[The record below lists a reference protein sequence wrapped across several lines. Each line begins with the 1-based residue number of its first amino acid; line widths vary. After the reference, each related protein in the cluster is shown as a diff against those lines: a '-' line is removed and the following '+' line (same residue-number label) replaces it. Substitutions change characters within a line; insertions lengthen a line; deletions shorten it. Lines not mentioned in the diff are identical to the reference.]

1 MSFVAMLLR
10 APVISAQP
18 KRAYN
23 QNKVKPKHKGSLNR
37 YRLYLEGQRRT
48 IPELAELMGYTYD
61 GTRSTVDR
69 MVRRGQVTKL
79 EYATNTGMGRK
90 PALYTWVK

>member
-18 KRAYN
+18 KRAYI

-37 YRLYLEGQRRT
+37 YRLYL
-48 IPELAELMGYTYD
+48 
-61 GTRSTVDR
+61 
-69 MVRRGQVTKL
+69 
-79 EYATNTGMGRK
+79 
-90 PALYTWVK
+90 